1 MAEAV
6 LLGAATI
13 VRLVGA
19 LHATL
24 LGCARMVAALSM
36 ASENME
42 RNAATSRL
50 TRPTDKARAV
60 DGRIATESHVLPTP
74 RKVVQVRMARLGP
87 SAAPASVPFLPQI

>member
-1 MAEAV
+1 VPALGATCPQHGSPGAGAHPVTEAV

-42 RNAATSRL
+42 YGKERRNF
-50 TRPTDKARAV
+50 
-60 DGRIATESHVLPTP
+60 
-74 RKVVQVRMARLGP
+74 
-87 SAAPASVPFLPQI
+87 SANPAKRQG